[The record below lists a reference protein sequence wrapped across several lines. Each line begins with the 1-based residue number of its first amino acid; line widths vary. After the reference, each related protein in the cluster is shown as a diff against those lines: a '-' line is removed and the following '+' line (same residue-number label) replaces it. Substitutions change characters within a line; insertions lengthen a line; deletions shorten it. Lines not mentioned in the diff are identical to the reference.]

1 MSSTAR
7 TNYPSFTEARKSLKG
22 ILDAVEDGA
31 MVTIERGSRTAVV
44 ADQGRMRELLLKAV
58 PPTAKVVAEQ
68 GSWVIVIPDT
78 PLAAEGE
85 SLDVAIDDLVSNLRE
100 YASEW
105 VEHFASAPNH
115 AGNWA
120 LVQLVNLSTDDG
132 LRDWLTSAQA

>member
-1 MSSTAR
+1 MSSTTR
-7 TNYPSFTEARKSLKG
+7 TTYPSFTEARKSLKD

-31 MVTIERGSRTAVV
+31 MVTIERGGRAAVV
-44 ADQGRMRELLLKAV
+44 TDRNRMRELLLTAV
-58 PPTAKVVAEQ
+58 PPTARVVAEH
-68 GSWVIVIPDT
+68 GAWVIVIPDT

-85 SLDVAIDDLVSNLRE
+85 SLDAAIDDLVANLRE

-105 VEHFASAPNH
+105 GEHFAAAPNH

-120 LVQLVNLSTDDG
+120 LVQLVNLSTDEG